1 MAFRERFDRY
11 VCEGDSIAVEID
23 GFRVTARIVRDDCP
37 DSPDER
43 QDGFWPSLN
52 IGDPGFIG
60 PGNNFRERLTKA
72 QADAE
77 AVMDAWRKDEWFYCG
92 IVLAIERESVEL
104 ESHAASIWGIEA
116 NDPGSENAYLTEV
129 ACELLPE
136 ALQAGHRALARL
148 MASAPARVA
157 QA

>member
-11 VCEGDSIAVEID
+11 ICEGDSIACEID
-23 GFRVTARIVRDDCP
+23 GLRVTARIVRDDCP
-37 DSPDER
+37 DAPDKR
-43 QDGFWPSLN
+43 QDGFWPSLYIN
-52 IGDPGFIG
+52 DPGFIG

-116 NDPGSENAYLTEV
+116 NDPRSENAYLTEV